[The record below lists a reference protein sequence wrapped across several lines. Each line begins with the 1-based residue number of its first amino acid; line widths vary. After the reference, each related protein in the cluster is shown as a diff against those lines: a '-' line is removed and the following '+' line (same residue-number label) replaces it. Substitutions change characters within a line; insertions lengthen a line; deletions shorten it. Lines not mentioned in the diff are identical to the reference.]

1 MREFKEFPITKSTG
15 RVLHMAQKPTAK
27 KTVAED
33 PRYTQALQSYEAGL
47 RAMQEH
53 KFDKAKPHFQKVIA
67 GPSKELADRA
77 HVHLNIC
84 NQHLDRAAATQFK
97 TPEEHFDYAVSLM
110 NVGDYVTARE
120 HLEKLLK
127 QNAKSDY
134 VVYGLAAL
142 DCLTGHVEDSL
153 RTSGRSSA
161 SECAIALPGAQR
173 FRFPEPG
180 GGSALHGIALS
191 RSRGGT
197 RLRGRRP
204 RRRRARVAGLR
215 GHPRWKPRPSEFL
228 VAWRRPRASAVCA
241 WSPSAAAPDFPLCSR
256 D

>member
-1 MREFKEFPITKSTG
+1 
-15 RVLHMAQKPTAK
+15 MAQKPTAK

-47 RAMQEH
+47 RSMQEH
-53 KFDKAKPHFQKVIA
+53 KFDKAKLV
-67 GPSKELADRA
+67 DRA
-77 HVHLNIC
+77 SVHLSIC
-84 NQHLDRAAATQFK
+84 NQHLEHSVATQFK

-153 RTSGRSSA
+153 RRLD
-161 SECAIALPGAQR
+161 EALRLNSQLRFQARNDSDFQNLAEDPRFTELLYPDPGAEIGASDGDLGEE
-173 FRFPEPG
+173 EP
-180 GGSALHGIALS
+180 L
-191 RSRGGT
+191 
-197 RLRGRRP
+197 
-204 RRRRARVAGLR
+204 
-215 GHPRWKPRPSEFL
+215 
-228 VAWRRPRASAVCA
+228 
-241 WSPSAAAPDFPLCSR
+241 
-256 D
+256 